1 MLTMRDFLDYC
12 DLTEAEVAKIARR
25 EHVPLIVA
33 AQLAHMLK
41 QTCSNDVRSSQLN
54 RDPTVPFNDPRSP
67 RRHPFVR

>member
-33 AQLAHMLK
+33 AQLAHLLK
-41 QTCSNDVRSSQLN
+41 QTCSNDARSSESN
-54 RDPTVPFNDPRSP
+54 RDPTVPFKGPRSP
-67 RRHPFVR
+67 QRHPFVR